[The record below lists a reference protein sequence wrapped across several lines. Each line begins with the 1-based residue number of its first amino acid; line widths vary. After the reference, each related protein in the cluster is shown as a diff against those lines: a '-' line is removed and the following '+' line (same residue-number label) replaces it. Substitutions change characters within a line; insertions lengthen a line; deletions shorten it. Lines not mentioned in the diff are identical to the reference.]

1 MVYICV
7 FICYFEIK
15 EGFVL
20 WLYLEWCIIFIDGI
34 CVCFVDSVYNFLG
47 RV

>member
-1 MVYICV
+1 MVYVSV
-7 FICYFEIK
+7 FICYFENR

-20 WLYLEWCIIFIDGI
+20 WLCLELCIIFIDGI
-34 CVCFVDSVYNFLG
+34 WVCFVDSVYNFLG